1 MNGECYVC
9 SLHAY
14 SSEGYFGEQFDTFE
28 EAKSKGIETIKD
40 YNRNLGKSYYDS
52 ENDVFATELEDVVY
66 YEDKLPRDKITH
78 FYIAKLEECELPNDF
93 GQSIVNRLVSE
104 DYHYSGGEIQ
114 LTDDEREDDKT
125 VEDVLVKGLNKVI
138 GDYLNERF
146 KGCIFAKVAEIKKI
160 IVE

>member
-1 MNGECYVC
+1 MNDECYVC

-28 EAKSKGIETIKD
+28 EAKNKGIETIKD
-40 YNRNLGKSYYDS
+40 YNRNLNKSYYDS
-52 ENDVFATELEDVVY
+52 ENEVFASELEDIVDC
-66 YEDKLPRDKITH
+66 EDKLPRAKITH

-93 GQSIVNRLVSE
+93 GQSIVNRLVRE

-114 LTDDEREDDKT
+114 LTDDERESDET
-125 VEDVLVKGLNKVI
+125 IEEVLIKGLNKVI

>member
-1 MNGECYVC
+1 MKKEHYVC

-52 ENDVFATELEDVVY
+52 ENDVFASELEDMVD

-78 FYIAKLEECELPNDF
+78 FYITRLEEREMPNDF
-93 GQSIVNRLVSE
+93 GERIINSIIAKVSCF
-104 DYHYSGGEIQ
+104 SGNGIQ
-114 LTDDEREDDKT
+114 LTDDERESDET
-125 VEDVLVKGLNKVI
+125 IEDVLIKGLNKVI

>member
-1 MNGECYVC
+1 MKKVCYVC
-9 SLHAY
+9 SLHY
-14 SSEGYFGEQFDTFE
+14 GGKGYFGEQFDTFE
-28 EAKSKGIETIKD
+28 EAKNKGIETIKD
-40 YNRNLGKSYYDS
+40 YNRNLNKSYYDS
-52 ENDVFATELEDVVY
+52 ENEVFASELEDMVDN
-66 YEDKLPRDKITH
+66 EDKLPRTKITH
-78 FYIAKLEECELPNDF
+78 FYVAKLEERELPNDF

>member
-52 ENDVFATELEDVVY
+52 ENDVFATELEDIVY

-78 FYIAKLEECELPNDF
+78 FYITRLEEREMPNDF
-93 GQSIVNRLVSE
+93 GEGIINSIIAKVSCF
-104 DYHYSGGEIQ
+104 SGNGIQ
-114 LTDDEREDDKT
+114 LTDDERESDET
-125 VEDVLVKGLNKVI
+125 IEEVLIKGLNKVI

>member
-1 MNGECYVC
+1 MKKEHYIC
-9 SLHAY
+9 SLDY
-14 SSEGYFGEQFDTFE
+14 GDKGYFGEKFNTFE
-28 EAKSKGIETIKD
+28 EAKKKGIETIED

-52 ENDVFATELEDVVY
+52 ENEVFANELEDRADFDD
-66 YEDKLPRDKITH
+66 ELPRAKITH

-93 GQSIVNRLVSE
+93 GQSIVDRLVSE

-114 LTDDEREDDKT
+114 LTDDEREDDGT

-146 KGCIFAKVAEIKKI
+146 KGCIFAKAAEIKTI
-160 IVE
+160 SVE

>member
-1 MNGECYVC
+1 MNDECYVC

-52 ENDVFATELEDVVY
+52 ENDVFATELEDMVDN
-66 YEDKLPRDKITH
+66 EDELPRAKITH

>member
-1 MNGECYVC
+1 MNKECYVC

-52 ENDVFATELEDVVY
+52 ENDVFATELEDIVY

-78 FYIAKLEECELPNDF
+78 FYITRLEEREMPNDF
-93 GQSIVNRLVSE
+93 GEGIINSIIAKVSCF
-104 DYHYSGGEIQ
+104 SGNGIQ
-114 LTDDEREDDKT
+114 LTDDERESDET
-125 VEDVLVKGLNKVI
+125 IEEVLIKGLNKVI

>member
-1 MNGECYVC
+1 MNDECYVC

-52 ENDVFATELEDVVY
+52 ENDVFATELEDIVY

-78 FYIAKLEECELPNDF
+78 FYITRLEEREMPNDF
-93 GQSIVNRLVSE
+93 GEGIINSIIAKVSCF
-104 DYHYSGGEIQ
+104 SGNGIQ
-114 LTDDEREDDKT
+114 LTDDERESDET
-125 VEDVLVKGLNKVI
+125 IEEVLIKGLNKVI
-138 GDYLNERF
+138 GDYLGEKF
-146 KGCIFAKVAEIKKI
+146 AGCTFAEWTSITSI
-160 IVE
+160 EVE

>member
-1 MNGECYVC
+1 MKKEHYVC
-9 SLHAY
+9 SLHY
-14 SSEGYFGEQFDTFE
+14 GGEGYFGEKFNTFG
-28 EAKSKGIETIKD
+28 EAKSKGLETIED
-40 YNRNLGKSYYDS
+40 YNRNLKKSYYDS
-52 ENDVFATELEDVVY
+52 ENEVFASELEDMVDN
-66 YEDKLPRDKITH
+66 EDELPRAKITH

>member
-1 MNGECYVC
+1 MNDECYVC

-52 ENDVFATELEDVVY
+52 ENDVFATELEDIVD

-78 FYIAKLEECELPNDF
+78 FYITRLEEREMPNDF
-93 GQSIVNRLVSE
+93 GEGIINSIIAKVSCF
-104 DYHYSGGEIQ
+104 SGNGIQ
-114 LTDDEREDDKT
+114 LTDDERESDET
-125 VEDVLVKGLNKVI
+125 IEEVLIKGLNKVI